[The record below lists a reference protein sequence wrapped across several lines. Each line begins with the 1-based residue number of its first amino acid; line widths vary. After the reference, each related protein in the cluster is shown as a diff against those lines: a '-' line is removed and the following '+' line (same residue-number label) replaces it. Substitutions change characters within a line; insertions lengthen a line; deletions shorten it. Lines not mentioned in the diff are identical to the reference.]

1 MIKNYLKI
9 FLKSIKLLKLLQKIK
24 MLFRRRH
31 PLLFSKEVKG
41 FDITYLGS
49 EYGGWNLVDQN
60 NLRNCTIISAGLG
73 EDASFDIEFA
83 TKYNAKVIIVDPTP
97 RAIKHYYEIIN
108 SLGNSSGT
116 KYVEGGKQPVN
127 SYDLSNVSKDNLV
140 LVKKALWNK
149 SERLKFFSP
158 SNPEHVSYSIINY
171 QNKYKQN
178 TSFIEVDSITI
189 ENLLSEMKLNI
200 NDIPLIKLDIEGA
213 AIEFLID
220 CFNKGFRPSQIL
232 VEFDELHVFSK
243 RGYKRVTKINQVL
256 VNNNYQ
262 LLKTDGQANFLYFK
276 N

>member
-1 MIKNYLKI
+1 MIKNYLKN
-9 FLKSIKLLKLLQKIK
+9 FLKTIKLLKLFQKTK

-31 PLLFSKEVKG
+31 PLLFSREVKG
-41 FDITYLGS
+41 FDIIYLGS

-60 NLRNCTIISAGLG
+60 NLKNCTIISAGLG

-83 TKYNAKVIIVDPTP
+83 TKFNAKVIIVDPTP
-97 RAIKHYYEIIN
+97 RAIKHYDEIIN
-108 SLGNSSGT
+108 SLGNSSET
-116 KYVEGGKQPVN
+116 KYVEGGKQPIN

-158 SNPEHVSYSIINY
+158 SNPDHVSYSIINY

-189 ENLLSEMKLNI
+189 ENLLSEIKLNI

-220 CFNKGFRPSQIL
+220 CFNKGFRPRQIL
-232 VEFDELHVFSK
+232 VEFDELHFFSK
-243 RGYKRVTKINQVL
+243 RAYKRVTKINQIL
-256 VNNNYQ
+256 VDNNYQ